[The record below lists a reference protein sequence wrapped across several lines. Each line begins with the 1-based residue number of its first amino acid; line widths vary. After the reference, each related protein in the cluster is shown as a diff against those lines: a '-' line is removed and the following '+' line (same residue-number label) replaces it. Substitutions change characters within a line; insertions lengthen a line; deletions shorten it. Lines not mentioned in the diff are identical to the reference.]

1 MKLATFKNYDLKTV
15 TTINYA
21 VAAIG
26 AYVGLY
32 LGDSWNLNLKVTTV
46 GLFAGTAFVVSIFV
60 LFYAIRVSG
69 VAITMTISRVA
80 TVTPIGLSIFLW
92 DEIPSYFQVFGFLLV
107 VWALIFLG
115 SNQKDERPEKS
126 NTFTAKRPVILF
138 VFLTSSAVLTTPKLA
153 HQVGLD
159 TQRAMYLFILFS
171 TSSFISLMANLI
183 IKSRIDIMHILVG
196 VIMGVA
202 NIMGSW
208 LLLVSMK
215 HLDGIIVFPVFSC
228 SSVMLTAILAK
239 VIWREN
245 LARRSVIGIGI
256 AVLALLFVN
265 I

>member
-1 MKLATFKNYDLKTV
+1 MKLATFKHYDLKTV

-21 VAAIG
+21 VAAIC
-26 AYVGLY
+26 AYVALH
-32 LGDSWNLNLKVTTV
+32 LGHSWNLNLTVTSV
-46 GLFAGTAFVVSIFV
+46 GLFAGTAFVISIFV

-80 TVTPIGLSIFLW
+80 TMTPISLSVFLW
-92 DEIPSYFQVFGFLLV
+92 DETPSYFQVCGFLLV
-107 VWALIFLG
+107 VLALIFLG
-115 SNQKDERPEKS
+115 SNQKGERPKTS
-126 NTFTAKRPVILF
+126 NTFAAKKTVILF

-159 TQRAMYLFILFS
+159 SQRAMYLFILFS
-171 TSSFISLMANLI
+171 TSSLISLVANLI
-183 IKSRIDIMHILVG
+183 IKSRIDIMHILIG
-196 VIMGVA
+196 VVMGLA

-208 LLLVSMK
+208 MLLVSMK

-228 SSVMLTAILAK
+228 ASLTLTAILAR

-265 I
+265 L

>member
-1 MKLATFKNYDLKTV
+1 MKLATFKHYDLKTV
-15 TTINYA
+15 TTINYV

-32 LGDSWNLNLKVTTV
+32 LGHSWNLNLKVTSV
-46 GLFAGTAFVVSIFV
+46 GLFAGAAFVISIFA

-80 TVTPIGLSIFLW
+80 TVIPISLSIFLW
-92 DEIPSYFQVFGFLLV
+92 DEIPSYFQVCGFLLV
-107 VWALIFLG
+107 VLALIFLG
-115 SNQKDERPEKS
+115 SNQKGERPETS
-126 NTFTAKRPVILF
+126 NTFAAKKPVILL

-159 TQRAMYLFILFS
+159 SQRAMYLFILFL
-171 TSSFISLMANLI
+171 TSSLISLVVNLI
-183 IKSRIDIMHILVG
+183 IKSRIDIIHILIG
-196 VIMGVA
+196 LIMGLV
-202 NIMGSW
+202 NILGSW

-228 SSVMLTAILAK
+228 SSVILTAILAR

-245 LARRSVIGIGI
+245 LARRSVIGIGA

-265 I
+265 L